1 VETMASEIL
10 QRGKDNRDQ
19 AQELVLSMKAL
30 MRLVGVWLV
39 QFLLLK
45 MIVMALLSG
54 LLRFRQK
61 IVPQTKDD
69 GLPTQVNK

>member
-1 VETMASEIL
+1 MASEIL

-19 AQELVLSMKAL
+19 AQEIVLSMKAL

>member
-1 VETMASEIL
+1 METMASEIL

-19 AQELVLSMKAL
+19 AQEIVLSMKAL

-69 GLPTQVNK
+69 GLPTQVNR